1 MQQKDPQG
9 GPPGFRRRGTR
20 HSKQGRVPRP
30 DALDDEI
37 ESQGEPQWTQ
47 RIPLLHAA
55 AAVDDVLTQ
64 MEERVTGVA
73 GLHPC
78 GKAWE
83 VAPKL
88 HEHGLAANAL

>member
-1 MQQKDPQG
+1 MDPE
-9 GPPGFRRRGTR
+9 
-20 HSKQGRVPRP
+20 
-30 DALDDEI
+30 D
-37 ESQGEPQWTQ
+37 
-47 RIPLLHAA
+47 PLLHAA

-64 MEERVTGVA
+64 VEERVTGVA

-88 HEHGLAANAL
+88 HEHGLAANAVEGVREVQ